1 MKREMDESRKS
12 PTITALSDCQ
22 RLRSVPSIQLQFNR
36 LTNRSAIRS
45 RSPKS
50 DIIDRNST
58 ISWLWMQN
66 KNNKSL
72 NYIGIGW
79 GKNNNNARSLYVLS
93 NNPTWPW
100 RLNLP
105 PSRSFPLK
113 IKRSLDLS
121 PLLLSNEK
129 VRSSCY

>member
-1 MKREMDESRKS
+1 MRVPKT

-36 LTNRSAIRS
+36 LTNRSAFQS

-58 ISWLWMQN
+58 ISWLLMQN

-72 NYIGIGW
+72 NYTGIGW
-79 GKNNNNARSLYVLS
+79 RK
-93 NNPTWPW
+93 
-100 RLNLP
+100 
-105 PSRSFPLK
+105 K
-113 IKRSLDLS
+113 
-121 PLLLSNEK
+121 EK
-129 VRSSCY
+129 KTTPDRYIYYLII